1 MPFLTPTDRQRRI
14 IQLSQEWGV
23 DLPPATAPLTRPH
36 NPPSFW
42 TPKDDQVAEDLMQRR
57 ASELSQSRRQ
67 SSLSKAFSSNNLKK
81 GKTWDPREVL
91 EVLSSWIANS
101 GSPGVAEALILKL
114 SAAGVDF
121 SGNQTKQ
128 KSGILS
134 RRKSV
139 DTFVDRS
146 KSLKLAVQ
154 GNQYEML
161 QVLLP
166 HADGFSIDQALAPAI
181 RTGNTRVAELLL
193 RYGAC
198 ASQTPEGQDAF
209 RRACVV
215 QSQAHIV
222 GLLLRSE
229 SRPNAAWI
237 SACMC
242 DAARS
247 ACLETV
253 LHLSRS
259 TADGNHN
266 HAEALKLAIALGRQ
280 DIALAI
286 IMGNHPPHGPGL
298 DEAFQNLYEH
308 PSLDPATKLAM
319 AELLLCAGAQGN
331 ALSQALESA
340 CETQFYDMASL
351 LARYGAS
358 IEYNDAAMLKRAI
371 ARGEL
376 ELVSSLLT
384 DSAKL
389 SPALAS
395 SCVPLIARQAPFET
409 RVMVL
414 SLLLRKGAK
423 GVALDDMLI
432 DAAEAG
438 DTESVDLLLNPVY
451 PESTPITLKDSNH
464 TRLSNGI
471 PRHEVA
477 SVDHR
482 SGEALRTAVLRAD
495 AAMTDKI
502 LSAQPTAETLS
513 IVFPMTK
520 KLSPEDRYRM
530 AQVFLK
536 RSLSGPCLHVALHDA
551 INEDASQRDNALI
564 RLLLEHDADI
574 NFSHGPGLA
583 AVIKQKDIKLLGSL
597 LHKASPQTAA
607 ARVMDAMEVSDHRER
622 FEMMSMLINAGAVIG
637 AQEIATALS
646 QSLSEKPVDMS
657 LLRLLLQQGGADIN
671 LLEGA
676 IAKKAVSNPDPKV
689 LDMVFANSRPSSTTV
704 TCAFNEFAPLPST
717 ESKAWKLRALLSKSK
732 HKEDLNWVLVHE
744 VQSLLKTNNSKASL
758 STLKILLDSGADPNA
773 YKAAAL
779 CHAVI
784 GANVKITDMLLE
796 SKTPL
801 SAAALG
807 AALPHV
813 LRITDPMERL
823 TLTKKLVDAGAH
835 PLEINRALVHA
846 ITAYPEDVSLQNA
859 LAAAADTSD
868 GEALSLSISK
878 ESPETM
884 DLLLSKSQSSLETR
898 STMLGKA
905 MEVKNRTAR
914 HHMCKNLLRL
924 GVSTETASIALLV
937 AARDGDV
944 NLGDLLMAHGASI
957 ATNNGQAI
965 IEACRGGSAEVL
977 SVLLKQDEHMNKSIM
992 EAGFQAATEVRDLSK
1007 RAVVFEQLLK
1017 KGVAGDLVDAQLQSA
1032 ARYGEDGEAVL
1043 RVLLAAGADPNFNNG
1058 ECVVAATRS
1067 AFIGSLELL
1076 LGLWGEGGH
1085 QKKVSQPTLAR
1096 SLKACWNLSRDS
1108 RFQVVNDLIKAGL
1121 RPTDDIHIA
1130 LNEAINEDD
1139 PEERLVRL
1147 LLNHGASPAANGCK
1161 TLVDAVNNSASS
1173 SLALLLEK
1181 TLPQE
1186 DISRAFN
1193 QAFTT
1198 ETFAKWFTNRGYET
1212 ANLLLDKGAHGA
1224 SLSGAL
1230 VLAMRNST
1238 VETEMLADKFVTLL
1252 IKHGAD
1258 VNYNN
1263 GEPLQQAASKAN
1275 VSWTRQLLECR
1286 PTIPTLSLAFQCIFD
1301 TALSQDEVLD
1311 LFKMFAEYRDGDVR
1325 IDVLSSQQGL
1335 EPVLVRA
1342 ISQYPRSTTILETLL
1357 DAGLYHD
1364 QATTYK
1370 IHADVDEEEAMTLL
1384 IWAISQPQ
1392 KRVSTS
1398 VIELLLARGAKVNA
1412 ETSLS
1417 RTTPLMLAI
1426 QTRRPDLVK
1435 ILLLEGAEVDVLDY
1449 LGRTPLSMA
1458 TDIGGD
1464 ISAQIMSLLLAADPS
1479 RDDGSLHNA
1488 ARDLNLPVV
1497 KVLVQS
1503 GHDPDFPSPLHEGRS
1518 ALAEVCLHGSSKGE
1532 MSADRERTMQ
1542 KVMTFLIDNKSD
1554 LSIKANDK
1562 TLLQLCFVASD
1573 PVATTRC
1580 FLKSGM
1586 WKLINK
1592 PFNFYTSEGYTYSP
1606 TMYIK
1611 KILPQTDTSDALL
1624 KILKANRAS
1633 DVYYAISGAQPPDA
1647 IGLPED
1653 MAVQERARK
1662 ARLERLAEETEDFSI
1677 VMARKREIASVE
1689 QQILAQK
1696 AEMEDM
1702 RRRKLHNEDIAAVR
1716 SKAQVE
1722 ESLASAAHTRRLQE
1736 HHSLAESSISRS
1748 RALAASELET
1758 EEARQ
1763 RKALEWE
1770 TRLNTERVD
1779 NARALSSI
1787 RISERQEVERIDK
1800 GAESRIKGRLE
1811 AQRKLVESQE
1821 KLAKRLADGP
1831 SAGINDPRRQIG
1843 YVTELS

>member
-23 DLPPATAPLTRPH
+23 HLPPATAPLTRPH

-42 TPKDDQVAEDLMQRR
+42 TPKDDEVAEDLMQRR

-101 GSPGVAEALILKL
+101 GSPGVAEALMSKL

-121 SGNQTKQ
+121 SGNKIKQ
-128 KSGILS
+128 KGGILN

-139 DTFVDRS
+139 ETFVDRL
-146 KSLKLAVQ
+146 KFLKLAVQ

-209 RRACVV
+209 RQACVV
-215 QSQAHIV
+215 PSQAHMI

-229 SRPNAAWI
+229 SRPNAAWT

-266 HAEALKLAIALGRQ
+266 HAEALKLAITLGRQ

-298 DEAFQNLYEH
+298 DEAFQILYEH
-308 PSLDPATKLAM
+308 PSLDPVTKLAT
-319 AELLLCAGAQGN
+319 AELLLCAGAQGDV
-331 ALSQALESA
+331 LSQALESA
-340 CETQFYDMASL
+340 CETQFYEMAKL

-358 IEYNDAAMLKRAI
+358 IEYNDATVLKTAI
-371 ARGEL
+371 ARGQL
-376 ELVSSLLT
+376 DLVSSLLT

-395 SCVPLIARQAPFET
+395 SCVTMIAKQAPFET
-409 RVMVL
+409 RAMVL

-423 GVALDDMLI
+423 GVALDDVLI

-438 DTESVDLLLNPVY
+438 DMESIDLLLNPVY
-451 PESTPITLKDSNH
+451 PESTPITPNGSNN
-464 TRLSNGI
+464 TWLSNGR

-482 SGEALRTAVLRAD
+482 SGEALRTAVSRAD

-502 LSAQPTAETLS
+502 LSAQPTAKTLS
-513 IVFPMTK
+513 IVFPMSK
-520 KLSPEDRYRM
+520 KLSPKDRYRM
-530 AQVFLK
+530 AQLFLK
-536 RSLSGPCLHVALHDA
+536 RSLSGPCLHAALHDA

-564 RLLLEHDADI
+564 KLLLEHDADI

-607 ARVMDAMEVSDHRER
+607 VHVMDVMEVSDHRER

-637 AQEIATALS
+637 AQEIGTALS
-646 QSLSEKPVDMS
+646 QTLSEKPVDMS

-676 IAKKAVSNPDPKV
+676 MAKKAVSNPDPKV
-689 LDMVFANSRPSSTTV
+689 LDMVFANSRPSPTTV

-717 ESKAWKLRALLSKSK
+717 EGKAWKLRAILTKSK

-744 VQSLLKTNNSKASL
+744 VQSLLKTNASKASL

-796 SKTPL
+796 SKTPA

-846 ITAYPEDVSLQNA
+846 ITTYPEDVSLQNA

-884 DLLLSKSQSSLETR
+884 DLLLSKSHSSLETR
-898 STMLGKA
+898 SAMLVKA

-924 GVSTETASIALLV
+924 GVSTETASSALLV

-965 IEACRGGSAEVL
+965 IEACRGGSAEIL
-977 SVLLKQDEHMNKSIM
+977 SVLLKQDGHTNKSIM

-1017 KGVAGDLVDAQLQSA
+1017 KGVTGDLVDAQLQSA
-1032 ARYGEDGEAVL
+1032 ARYGEDGQAVL

-1076 LGLWGEGGH
+1076 LGLWDEGSH
-1085 QKKVSQPTLAR
+1085 QKKVSQPTLSR

-1121 RPTDDIHIA
+1121 RPTDDMHIA

-1181 TLPQE
+1181 NLSQE

-1198 ETFAKWFTNRGYET
+1198 ETFAKWFTDRGYET

-1230 VLAMRNST
+1230 VLTMRNST

-1275 VSWTRQLLECR
+1275 VSWTKQLLECR
-1286 PTIPTLSLAFQCIFD
+1286 PTISTLSLAFQCIFD

-1325 IDVLSSQQGL
+1325 IDVLSSQQGS

-1370 IHADVDEEEAMTLL
+1370 IHADVDEEEVMTLL
-1384 IWAISQPQ
+1384 TWAISQPQ

-1488 ARDLNLPVV
+1488 SRDLNLPVV

-1518 ALAEVCLHGSSKGE
+1518 ALAEVCLHGSNRGE
-1532 MSADRERTMQ
+1532 MNADRERTMQ

-1554 LSIKANDK
+1554 LSIKSNDK
-1562 TLLQLCFVASD
+1562 TLLQLCFEASD

-1611 KILPQTDTSDALL
+1611 KILPQTDIYDALL
-1624 KILKANRAS
+1624 KVLKANRAS
-1633 DVYYAISGAQPPDA
+1633 DVYYAVSGAQPPDA

-1748 RALAASELET
+1748 RALAASELEA

-1800 GAESRIKGRLE
+1800 GAEARIKGRLE

-1831 SAGINDPRRQIG
+1831 GAGINDPRRQIG